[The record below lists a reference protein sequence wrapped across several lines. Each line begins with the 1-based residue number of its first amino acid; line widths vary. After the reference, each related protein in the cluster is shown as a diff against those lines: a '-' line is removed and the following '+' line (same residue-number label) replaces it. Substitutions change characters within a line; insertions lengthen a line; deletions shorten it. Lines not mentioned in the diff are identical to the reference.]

1 MDINNLDLA
10 RNFIVKNI
18 LSVESTIEE
27 HKYALSEGALPIRD
41 ISSELQEQM
50 SVLHSLLSG
59 VDTGALMA
67 VYDDGDVE
75 PKFMMHPE
83 NNQEVSDAWAEV
95 NEMLEDSF
103 VTDSEE
109 WYSYIMS

>member
-1 MDINNLDLA
+1 MDINNLNLA

-18 LSVESTIEE
+18 LTVEDTIVE
-27 HKYALSEGALPIRD
+27 HEYAVSQGVVPIRD
-41 ISSELQEQM
+41 ISAELQEQM

-59 VDTGALMA
+59 IDTGALMA

-95 NEMLEDSF
+95 NEMLENSF
-103 VTDSEE
+103 FTDSEE

>member
-1 MDINNLDLA
+1 MDINNLNLA

-18 LSVESTIEE
+18 LTVEDTIVE
-27 HKYALSEGALPIRD
+27 HEYAVSQGAVPIRD
-41 ISSELQEQM
+41 ISAELQEQM

-59 VDTGALMA
+59 IDTGALMA

-95 NEMLEDSF
+95 NEMLENSF
-103 VTDSEE
+103 FTDSEE